1 MFLRDVATWRRRFQ
15 LFPSTFSSD
24 HGRQRRFEGLVK
36 VLQRRLVA
44 PESNVVLGTR
54 IKPALDIDRAATKEH
69 LALERGLT
77 GAGVIT
83 HRVTIDAVGHRCR
96 TRIERRQELT
106 CLCDL
111 ILKAHH
117 QSPCRT
123 RCANGLNGSMFRED
137 VADCFSCFATLDL
150 YWSAP

>member
-24 HGRQRRFEGLVK
+24 LGRQRRFEGLVK

-69 LALERGLT
+69 LALELGLA
-77 GAGVIT
+77 GASVIA
-83 HRVTIDAVGHRCR
+83 HRVVIDAL
-96 TRIERRQELT
+96 ERRCCMRVEIRQACGPRRPDPDDASPISLRSAEL
-106 CLCDL
+106 
-111 ILKAHH
+111 
-117 QSPCRT
+117 R
-123 RCANGLNGSMFRED
+123 D
-137 VADCFSCFATLDL
+137 VGK
-150 YWSAP
+150 

>member
-24 HGRQRRFEGLVK
+24 LGRQRRFEGLVK

-69 LALERGLT
+69 LALELGLA
-77 GAGVIT
+77 GASVIA
-83 HRVTIDAVGHRCR
+83 HRVVIDALERRCCMR
-96 TRIERRQELT
+96 VEIRQELAG
-106 CLCDL
+106 LRDL
-111 ILKAHH
+111 VLMTHH
-117 QSPCRT
+117 QSP
-123 RCANGLNGSMFRED
+123 
-137 VADCFSCFATLDL
+137 
-150 YWSAP
+150 

>member
-24 HGRQRRFEGLVK
+24 LGRQRRFEGLVK

-69 LALERGLT
+69 LALELGLA
-77 GAGVIT
+77 GASVIA
-83 HRVTIDAVGHRCR
+83 HRVVIDALERRCCMR
-96 TRIERRQELT
+96 VEIRQELAG
-106 CLCDL
+106 LGDL
-111 ILKAHH
+111 ILMKIERDPTKPQIIKTIPGAGYMYV
-117 QSPCRT
+117 SEGR
-123 RCANGLNGSMFRED
+123 
-137 VADCFSCFATLDL
+137 
-150 YWSAP
+150 